1 MLDLEIIEFKSPTGS
16 ATNLYLYQLESDGN
30 DENELS
36 TSIHEHFSK
45 WGLIHSVNISKSDDG
60 TFYSYVRFYSV
71 RSSCKA
77 RRENKGEES
86 IVGQR
91 VYFFV
96 SDWIDN
102 NYQ

>member
-16 ATNLYLYQLESDGN
+16 ATTFYLYQLESDGN

-86 IVGQR
+86 IVG
-91 VYFFV
+91 
-96 SDWIDN
+96 
-102 NYQ
+102 